1 MATMSLS
8 HDQAMRM
15 QASARVYQQRY
26 DDALQSWN
34 LRAPAPVL
42 GEPISE
48 YRAKLA
54 ILAKKQLP
62 EDHEM
67 RKVQYRRLD
76 TAIFDNFEPQLLTA
90 VSRAAYD
97 PSSVPLGQFRIVPEV
112 DSNGMRMNRFIG
124 QEHFTKQM
132 GRQGRRVVSF
142 NTPNGPM
149 KCIHGGTSF
158 VR

>member
-42 GEPISE
+42 GEPIAE

-76 TAIFDNFEPQLLTA
+76 AAIFDNFEPQLLTA

-97 PSSVPLGQFRIVPEV
+97 PSSVPLGQFRIVPET

-132 GRQGRRVVSF
+132 GRPGRRVVSF

-149 KCIHGGTSF
+149 KCINGGTSF